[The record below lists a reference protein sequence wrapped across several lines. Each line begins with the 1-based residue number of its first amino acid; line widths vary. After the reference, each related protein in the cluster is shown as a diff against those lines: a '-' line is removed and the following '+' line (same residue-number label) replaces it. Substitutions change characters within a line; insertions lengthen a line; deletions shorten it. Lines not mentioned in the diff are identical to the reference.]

1 MNKTQEFINVNEDHW
16 ECLCGN
22 DTMDI
27 GFFPCD
33 NKGDCKEPDSSW
45 EGLYSCQKCGRIIEP
60 ETYKV
65 IGINSNAK
73 KYDDFIK
80 APF

>member
-1 MNKTQEFINVNEDHW
+1 MNKTQEFIKVNEDHW

-33 NKGDCKEPDSSW
+33 NKGDCKEPDSI
-45 EGLYSCQKCGRIIEP
+45 LGR
-60 ETYKV
+60 
-65 IGINSNAK
+65 
-73 KYDDFIK
+73 FIFLPK
-80 APF
+80 MWSYY